1 MFYRLLAQTRRV
13 CQRRRLAILTT
24 GMAVCLMLGTGL
36 PVRAQIF
43 DDAPIPGGDI
53 QQTPANEM
61 SVTDRLTAIDE
72 TLRLLNRR
80 MEVMPIGG
88 TLPPVDGGAQQELL
102 GRLETIENQ
111 LLSMSQPSGQIIS
124 GDVDSAGVA
133 DLRVRLTQI
142 EEVMRSLNGQ
152 LEDVAFR
159 LTKFSERFEQVTAD
173 TEFRFQELEIATR
186 QQSGMAGDQNIASE
200 PQVLGTIAVA
210 PGADV
215 EMIAKSGGATLIGEQ
230 TAQSPTGTLPSTPSA
245 DGQSP
250 KDLYDL
256 ALGKLRL
263 GAYEEAQKD
272 LKQFLSL
279 FPKDRLAG
287 NAQYWLGE
295 TYYVQ
300 RNYKEATAAFLTGYT
315 DYADSVKAPDSLLKL
330 GMTLLVLGEKKT
342 GCDAFAELSAR
353 FPDASQSIIQ
363 RAEIESQRAEC
374 L

>member
-200 PQVLGTIAVA
+200 PRCLAR
-210 PGADV
+210 
-215 EMIAKSGGATLIGEQ
+215 LR
-230 TAQSPTGTLPSTPSA
+230 SPPVRMS
-245 DGQSP
+245 
-250 KDLYDL
+250 
-256 ALGKLRL
+256 R
-263 GAYEEAQKD
+263 
-272 LKQFLSL
+272 
-279 FPKDRLAG
+279 
-287 NAQYWLGE
+287 
-295 TYYVQ
+295 
-300 RNYKEATAAFLTGYT
+300 
-315 DYADSVKAPDSLLKL
+315 
-330 GMTLLVLGEKKT
+330 
-342 GCDAFAELSAR
+342 
-353 FPDASQSIIQ
+353 
-363 RAEIESQRAEC
+363 
-374 L
+374 